1 MKVETESEKWKLK
14 FQVKKLQNRK
24 ISTQFSSCAK
34 SISEQVKG
42 REEELDIIYIQ
53 VLTYQLLRSE
63 NKTISSMSMV

>member
-34 SISEQVKG
+34 AKSEQVKG
-42 REEELDIIYIQ
+42 REEELDIMY
-53 VLTYQLLRSE
+53 LRSE
-63 NKTISSMSMV
+63 NM